1 MRVKNYIAFTI
12 LLCFISFV
20 IGLIIGHKEAK
31 KEQYP
36 NYDLTELNAKID
48 SLQAKKDT
56 VINQHQTIINNEIT
70 NIKNT
75 FTAIDS
81 LSSDSAYQLWSVS
94 ARQYK
99 PIFN

>member
-1 MRVKNYIAFTI
+1 MKKLGLTI
-12 LLCFISFV
+12 LLCFITFL
-20 IGLIIGHKEAK
+20 IGIIIGHKEAK

-56 VINQHQTIINNEIT
+56 VINQHKTIINNEIT

-81 LSSDSAYQLWSVS
+81 LSNDSAYKLWSER

-99 PIFN
+99 PLFN

>member
-1 MRVKNYIAFTI
+1 MRIKNYIGFTI
-12 LLCFISFV
+12 LLCFISFL

-36 NYDLTELNAKID
+36 NYDLVELNAKLD

-56 VINQHQTIINNEIT
+56 VINQHQTIIKNEIT

-75 FTAIDS
+75 FVAIDS
-81 LSSDSAYQLWSVS
+81 LSSDSAFQLWTSE
-94 ARQYK
+94 ARFYK
-99 PIFN
+99 PLFN

>member
-1 MRVKNYIAFTI
+1 MKNIGLTI
-12 LLCFISFV
+12 ILCFISFL
-20 IGLIIGHKEAK
+20 IGIVVGHKEAK

-56 VINQHQTIINNEIT
+56 VINRHQTIINNEIT

-75 FTAIDS
+75 FNRIDS
-81 LSSDSAYQLWSVS
+81 LSSDSAFQLWASE
-94 ARQYK
+94 ARFYK
-99 PIFN
+99 PLFN

>member
-1 MRVKNYIAFTI
+1 MKKLGLTI
-12 LLCFISFV
+12 LLCFITFL
-20 IGLIIGHKEAK
+20 IGIIIGHKEAK

-48 SLQAKKDT
+48 SLSAKKDT

-81 LSSDSAYQLWSVS
+81 ISYDSAYQLWAVS